1 MGGVVIR
8 LWIIWAGVAG
18 AVILFALQQEVG
30 AIRRQQGG
38 ANGLMWLAAMI
49 LGGLGALIAAAFA
62 WMLADG
68 RQALVLLGAAAAVLI
83 ALGFLSVKRIQAE
96 IRMALARSKG
106 G

>member
-1 MGGVVIR
+1 MTVPFKTRITDLYGIR
-8 LWIIWAGVAG
+8 LPIVAS
-18 AVILFALQQEVG
+18 
-30 AIRRQQGG
+30 
-38 ANGLMWLAAMI
+38 GLMWLAAMI

-68 RQALVLLGAAAAVLI
+68 RQALVLLGAAAAALI